1 MRKTIFSTLC
11 IGLLL
16 GGFGIGQAR
25 ADDAKPMATIS
36 FSGYDN
42 LMTDVECIGNLAG
55 MPDLVQNLEMPLE
68 MMTQGKGLAGLDKTR
83 PWGIVVLPSDS
94 PMPTG
99 YGFIPVTKLEDLLA
113 VLGNFPGMEVSDAG
127 DGISE
132 IVGPNGQTFFV
143 KQQSDWTYVCLD
155 KDGFAQVAADPVKLL
170 GGDSATKYNLCVRLL
185 FKNIP
190 PSLRDMAVGFMQMG
204 VQAGMQPLPGESDED
219 HALRMKVSQDSIKQV
234 EKVLAEL
241 DTIMIGLTVD
251 EKTSEAHLDLETTA
265 IAGTDFAKQLA
276 AAAKGKTAFG
286 GFYQS
291 DAALSTCF
299 FGVLDRAQQD
309 QMKNS
314 FDMYRSLLNR
324 ALDEQELTEEESATA
339 KQLTDDM
346 IKVFEDSFA
355 TGKIDMG
362 LALVLAPSKSTLIVG
377 GSVADGAA
385 VDKIVRDL
393 AEIVAAEQ
401 PQAAKLLKL
410 DAAQHAGVKF
420 HTLAFPLPDDIDN
433 RQKLVG
439 IIGEEVNLV
448 LGVGPKQIYFGAG
461 ADPLEK
467 LKAAIDNSKSLAGTD
482 VSPARMSLAVT
493 PIVKLVGELADDF
506 TVKMTAAAIAST
518 LENAG
523 GDDHII
529 IVGDAIPNGFGYR
542 ITLQKGILKILG
554 MAPQMAGGGM

>member
-11 IGLLL
+11 VGLLL

-36 FSGYDN
+36 FSGYNN
-42 LMTDVECIGNLAG
+42 LMTDVESIGKLG
-55 MPDLVQNLEMPLE
+55 GSPDLVQNLKTYLAMI
-68 MMTQGKGLAGLDKTR
+68 TQGKGLAGLDKTR
-83 PWGIVVLPSDS
+83 PWGIVVLPSDELI
-94 PMPTG
+94 PTG

-113 VLGNFPGMEVSDAG
+113 VVENFKIQAVVDAG

-132 IVGPNGQTFFV
+132 LVGPGTKFFV
-143 KQQSDWTYVCLD
+143 KQQGDWAYICLS
-155 KDGFAQVAADPVKLL
+155 KDGFADVAADPVKLL
-170 GGDSATKYNLCVRLL
+170 GDSATKYNLCVRLL

-190 PSLRDMAVGFMQMG
+190 PHLRDMAMGLMQMG
-204 VQAGMQPLPGESDED
+204 VQAGMQPMPGESDED
-219 HALRMKVSQDSIKQV
+219 HALRMKITQDSIK
-234 EKVLAEL
+234 EMGKLLAEL
-241 DTIMIGLTVD
+241 DTIMIGLTID
-251 EKTSEAHLDLETTA
+251 EKTSEAHLDLELTA
-265 IAGTDFAKQLA
+265 IAGTDLAKRA
-276 AAAKGKTAFG
+276 TAETEGTTAFG

-291 DAALSTCF
+291 DAALTACSF
-299 FGVLDRAQQD
+299 AVFDKAQQE
-309 QMKNS
+309 QMKNN
-314 FDMYRSLLNR
+314 FDMYRAMLNR
-324 ALDEQELTEEESATA
+324 ALDEQELSEEESAKA
-339 KQLTDDM
+339 RQLTDDI
-346 IKVFEDSFA
+346 IKVFEDSLA

-362 LALVLAPSKSTLIVG
+362 LALVLAPAKSTLIAG

-401 PQAAKLLKL
+401 PQAAELLKL

-461 ADPLEK
+461 ADALDK
-467 LKAAIDNSKSLAGTD
+467 LKAAIDNSKSQADAD
-482 VSPARMSLAVT
+482 VAPVRMSLAAT
-493 PIVKLVGELADDF
+493 PIVKLVADLAEDF
-506 TVKMTAAAIAST
+506 TVKIIASSIAAE

-523 GDDHII
+523 DDDHII
-529 IVGDAIPNGFGYR
+529 VVGDIIPNGVRYR
-542 ITLQKGILKILG
+542 ITFQKGILKILG
-554 MAPQMAGGGM
+554 MAPAMAGGGM